1 VKTTT
6 SFCSAAALA
15 RRGYRHEVT
24 SLLTGTRRVQGF
36 QRAMTAQLCPEPGT
50 ADVAFRL
57 RPSAPI
63 HTPGFLEPGGPPV

>member
-1 VKTTT
+1 MKTTT

-24 SLLTGTRRVQGF
+24 SFLTGTRSVQGV
-36 QRAMTAQLCPEPGT
+36 QRAMTAQLRPEPGT

-57 RPSAPI
+57 RTSAPI